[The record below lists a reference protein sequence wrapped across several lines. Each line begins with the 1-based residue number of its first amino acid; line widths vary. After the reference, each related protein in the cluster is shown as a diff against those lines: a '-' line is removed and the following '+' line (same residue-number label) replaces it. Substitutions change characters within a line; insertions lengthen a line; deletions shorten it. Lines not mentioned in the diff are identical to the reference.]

1 MIVGRLRSARIEDR
15 VGCGGS
21 LVRSLNVA
29 SVTGQVLLL
38 DFGCRLHARELEASR
53 LELI

>member
-21 LVRSLNVA
+21 LVRSLNGESLVRSLNVA

-38 DFGCRLHARELEASR
+38 DLV
-53 LELI
+53 